1 MAKAPSDRE
10 NEPAWDKTIPA
21 ARARNGNRSGGY
33 VLRVLQIEGGHDI
46 SLEVIWPVTEMERD
60 HDPNKA
66 G

>member
-1 MAKAPSDRE
+1 MRSF
-10 NEPAWDKTIPA
+10 A
-21 ARARNGNRSGGY
+21 AAAETWTSLPGIGY